1 MDLIFLILLLKRL
14 LQLYHRIFSNPSL
27 NLLNYIPIILIL
39 KNYFY
44 TLIKISNSNN
54 SNNNPSLINN
64 FYSTPFV
71 EHSTISNDLKA
82 KRFSPY
88 DVSIKT
94 THKRT
99 GQFQQLVNECYA
111 PQIFK

>member
-44 TLIKISNSNN
+44 TLIKISNSL
-54 SNNNPSLINN
+54 SDKGI
-64 FYSTPFV
+64 F
-71 EHSTISNDLKA
+71 A
-82 KRFSPY
+82 
-88 DVSIKT
+88 
-94 THKRT
+94 
-99 GQFQQLVNECYA
+99 
-111 PQIFK
+111 IFKPNLN